1 MSGLPVDVL
10 EKEFKKSL
18 EECPVVVEAPP
29 GSGKSTRL
37 PVWCSRFGRVLV
49 VEPRRIACRSLA
61 GYVAEINGLK
71 LGDKVGYAVRF
82 EGKYEKDTRIVFAT
96 PGIALRWYAADALSG
111 FDTVVL
117 DEFHERRWDMDLL
130 AAMLRTGD
138 KHLVLT
144 SATVEGERLA
154 RFLGGRR
161 LLAGGKLYDVD
172 IRYAE
177 SPTLPSSKNLDRRAA
192 DAALSALKKAAG
204 GDVLVFL
211 PGKGEIAAVQAVLE
225 KRLKETEIIPLHA
238 SVDIRTQDKALR
250 AEDDPRVIL
259 ATNVAETS
267 LTLPGVRAVVD
278 SGLERR
284 THYRNGRTVLALS
297 VIAGSAADQRAGR
310 AGRLGPGICF
320 RLWSESARLE
330 QYTPPEVVREDPSEF
345 ILAAAACGF
354 RARELSCPD
363 PVPEHALEKAAHRLQ
378 ALGALDEKEDI
389 TAHGRRLF
397 PLPLDTQLAHLI
409 AAQSD
414 ESARADMIDL
424 AAALSAQGR
433 ILAPAQSEQG
443 MQDLKRFSPEACD
456 ACTLIRLVRGKP
468 PGSVRVNGSALSEAG
483 RIAGQIR
490 EVLGVC
496 APDLSRSP
504 ARDALAAGILRADP
518 ELCFVRRIKRNW
530 SMGNGSE
537 EVEIG
542 KGTRM
547 PEEKEAAIVLDRHS
561 IPGKGTTRTVTI
573 AACLMPVT
581 FREIARAGLGEV
593 IRREP
598 RLKDSSVTV
607 TAERVYAGRVIDSW
621 EENPRGEALRRA
633 VAGLLL
639 SGRLWPEHGRAL
651 VEDIRAW
658 NLYLALGFAAG
669 EPVQAE
675 PWLVSRLEDIGL
687 EDPEDFEILDAEDI
701 RFEGIPEWERPDF
714 DRRYPRGLHLGDLQ
728 VDVEYEPDKRR
739 ITLVRLAGMRK
750 KSPQRWE
757 LPGWGGNWE
766 IRYRDGNRVVP
777 VR

>member
-1 MSGLPVDVL
+1 M
-10 EKEFKKSL
+10 
-18 EECPVVVEAPP
+18 VVEAPP

-37 PVWCSRFGRVLV
+37 PVWCSQFGRVLV

-71 LGDKVGYAVRF
+71 LGDEIGYAVRF
-82 EGKYEKDTRIVFAT
+82 EGRYAKDTRVVFAT
-96 PGIALRWYAADALSG
+96 PGIALRWYAADGLGG

-172 IRYAE
+172 IRHAQ

-192 DAALSALKKAAG
+192 DAALSALKYSDG

-211 PGKGEIAAVQAVLE
+211 PGKGEIAAVQTILE
-225 KRLKETEIIPLHA
+225 KRLKETEVIPLHA

-250 AEDDPRVIL
+250 VENRQRIIL

-284 THYRNGRTVLALS
+284 THYRNGRTVLALC

-330 QYTPPEVVREDPSEF
+330 PYTPPEVVLEDPSEF

-354 RARELSCPD
+354 RVRELSCPD

-378 ALGALDEKEDI
+378 SLGALDEKEDI
-389 TAHGRRLF
+389 TVHGKRLF

-414 ESARADMIDL
+414 EAARADMIDL

-433 ILAPAQSEQG
+433 ILQPGQSEQG
-443 MQDLKRFSPEACD
+443 MQDLKRFAPEACD
-456 ACTLIRLVRGKP
+456 ACTLIRLLRSVP
-468 PGSVRVNGSALSEAG
+468 PNSVRVNVAARSEAE
-483 RIAGQIR
+483 RIATQIR

-496 APDLSRSP
+496 PPDSSRSP
-504 ARDALAAGILRADP
+504 ARDALTAGILRADP
-518 ELCFVRRIKRNW
+518 ELCFARRVKRNW

-542 KGTRM
+542 RDTRM

-581 FREIARAGLGEV
+581 FREIARAGLGGL

-598 RLKDSSVTV
+598 RVQESTVTV
-607 TAERVYAGRVIDSW
+607 TADRVYAGRVIDSH
-621 EENPRGEALRRA
+621 EENPQGEALRRA
-633 VAGLLL
+633 VAGLIL
-639 SGRLWPEHGRAL
+639 SGRLWPEQGRDL

-658 NLYLALGFAAG
+658 NLYLALGFAQG
-669 EPVQAE
+669 EAVEAE
-675 PWLVSRLEDIGL
+675 PWLVSRLQKIGL
-687 EDPEDFEILDAEDI
+687 EGPEDFEILEPEDI
-701 RFEGIPEWERPDF
+701 RFYGIPEWDRPDF
-714 DRRYPRGLHLGDLQ
+714 DRRYPRDLHLGDLQ
-728 VDVEYEPDKRR
+728 VEVEYEPDKRR
-739 ITLVRLAGMRK
+739 ITLVRIAGMRK
-750 KSPQRWE
+750 KPPQRWE
-757 LPGWGGNWE
+757 LPSWGGNWE
-766 IRYRDGNRVVP
+766 VRYRDGNRVVP